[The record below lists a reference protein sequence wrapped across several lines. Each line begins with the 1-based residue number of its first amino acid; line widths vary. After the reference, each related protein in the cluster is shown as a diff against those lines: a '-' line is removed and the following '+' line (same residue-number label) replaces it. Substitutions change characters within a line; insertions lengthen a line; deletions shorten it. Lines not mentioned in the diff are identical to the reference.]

1 MVLCCGVCWKST
13 AIIGILINL
22 TEKESCLLASLD
34 LYSKQSVSDDKFY
47 RRIYSEPLTSCKG
60 KMGGLPERPLKQGG
74 LGVEGWVFV
83 LRIKNYETLLYTTD
97 FLKNKHIF
105 KDVEFF
111 SPLTGNS

>member
-13 AIIGILINL
+13 AIIGIFINF

-60 KMGGLPERPLKQGG
+60 KIGWVTRKTIEAGWAGGGG
-74 LGVEGWVFV
+74 LGICLE
-83 LRIKNYETLLYTTD
+83 N
-97 FLKNKHIF
+97 
-105 KDVEFF
+105 
-111 SPLTGNS
+111 